1 MNHTPISSRA
11 PRLGK
16 YLGFSL
22 IAVGAVFLFDPFI
35 SVVDLLPD
43 ALGYLL
49 MLLGL
54 YRLSDLDERLMEATK
69 GLRYLALIGVARLL
83 SLFLAFGLVS
93 PTEQPVFVLL
103 ILFTLGVLDCIVLIP
118 MWKNFCGGL
127 LYLGSRN
134 GATVMFD
141 RRGLGG
147 RTRTRNI
154 VERYTA
160 CTTVFFILREVL
172 AILPEVTVLSHEKG
186 GVEVGDATRFY
197 DYVGLYRLVGG
208 ALSLILG
215 IVWLIMTVRLVTKL
229 KSDTPFFGAL
239 TEKYRTEVLTRGD
252 LFAMRAVKSS
262 LACLLVASVCALD
275 IYLDSVN
282 ILPDLLTALFLILSV
297 VFIRRYAGKN
307 LPALVA
313 SAAYGGVS
321 GLSWYLQVT
330 GYFNQGDLPDIIRDE
345 DARLC
350 WSHIVALE
358 TLAAILLVVAV
369 VLILRSLYTMVKRY
383 TGVYAFRDDPSSTYA
398 AERTEAI
405 HTLIRKKLLWV
416 GVLAGVTALSTVL
429 WWGVIPSLPELELTV
444 SGGSAQDQNTLD
456 TMITTIYQILTDGYR
471 FVDLAIGGVWIGLIG
486 SAIGEISDQ
495 MEYTSMMRD

>member
-1 MNHTPISSRA
+1 MNHTPTSSRA

-118 MWKNFCGGL
+118 MWKNLCGGL

-134 GATVMFD
+134 GATVMFY
-141 RRGLGG
+141 RRGPGG

-186 GVEVGDATRFY
+186 GVEVGDATHFY
-197 DYVGLYRLVGG
+197 DFVGLYRLVGG

-215 IVWLIMTVRLVTKL
+215 VVWLIMTVRFVAKL

-350 WSHIVALE
+350 WSHIVTLE

-383 TGVYAFRDDPSSTYA
+383 TGVYSFRDDPSSTYA

-429 WWGVIPSLPELELTV
+429 WWGVIPSLPELEFTV

-456 TMITTIYQILTDGYR
+456 TVVTTVYQILTDGYR

-495 MEYTSMMRD
+495 MEYTSMMR